1 MTKIRITY
9 HIVQASM
16 EGETCID
23 LPMTEE
29 HAEELMAR
37 QEKSRLI
44 SGPHYDKGILA
55 TTLDRLAKLQ
65 GHHFARFICAERI

>member
-9 HIVQASM
+9 HIIQAGE

-23 LPMTEE
+23 LPMTEA
-29 HAEELMAR
+29 HAAELLER
-37 QEKSRLI
+37 QERSRLI

-65 GHHFARFICAERI
+65 GRHFARFICAEKI